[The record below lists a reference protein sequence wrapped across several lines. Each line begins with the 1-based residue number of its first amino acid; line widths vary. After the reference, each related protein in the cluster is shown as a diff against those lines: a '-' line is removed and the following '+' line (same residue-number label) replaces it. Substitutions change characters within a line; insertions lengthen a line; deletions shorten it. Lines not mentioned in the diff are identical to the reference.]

1 MLSWIFQITII
12 SIVLIFLVHYLFN
25 FFKSTLTVP
34 KIKDLVNS
42 PTQKYESMFNI
53 ITKNNSKTYNK
64 KDYNDNNSFNNDNNS
79 FNNDNNFNDN
89 NNDNNFNDNNN
100 ENEYTLTDLLP
111 NQQTKTDMKN
121 ELKNFLKK
129 QMNPTNYV
137 KSSNNINNTTS
148 ISALDSMMSNSYSEF
163 K

>member
-1 MLSWIFQITII
+1 MLSWILQITII

-53 ITKNNSKTYNK
+53 ISKNNSKTHNNK
-64 KDYNDNNSFNNDNNS
+64 DNNDYNDNNY
-79 FNNDNNFNDN
+79 NDN
-89 NNDNNFNDNNN
+89 NNDNNNYNN

-111 NQQTKTDMKN
+111 TQQTKTDMKN

-129 QMNPTNYV
+129 QMNPTNDV

-163 K
+163 R

>member
-1 MLSWIFQITII
+1 MLSWILQITII

-53 ITKNNSKTYNK
+53 ITKNNSKTHNN
-64 KDYNDNNSFNNDNNS
+64 KDYNDNNNDNNDNNY
-79 FNNDNNFNDN
+79 
-89 NNDNNFNDNNN
+89 NDNNFNDNNN

-111 NQQTKTDMKN
+111 TQQTKTDMKN

-129 QMNPTNYV
+129 QMNQTNDV

-163 K
+163 R

>member
-1 MLSWIFQITII
+1 MLSWILQITII

-53 ITKNNSKTYNK
+53 ISKNNSKTHNN
-64 KDYNDNNSFNNDNNS
+64 KDY
-79 FNNDNNFNDN
+79 NDN
-89 NNDNNFNDNNN
+89 NNDNNYNDNNDNNYNNDNN

-111 NQQTKTDMKN
+111 TQQTKTDMKN

-148 ISALDSMMSNSYSEF
+148 ISALDSMMSNSYSNF
-163 K
+163 

>member
-1 MLSWIFQITII
+1 MLSWILQITII

-42 PTQKYESMFNI
+42 PTQKYENMFNI
-53 ITKNNSKTYNK
+53 ITKNNSKTHNK
-64 KDYNDNNSFNNDNNS
+64 NGNFNNDY
-79 FNNDNNFNDN
+79 NNDYTDN
-89 NNDNNFNDNNN
+89 NNDNNDYKDNNYNDNNDNNN

-111 NQQTKTDMKN
+111 TQETKTDMKN

-129 QMNPTNYV
+129 QMNPTNDV
-137 KSSNNINNTTS
+137 KSSNNINNTTP

-163 K
+163 RL

>member
-1 MLSWIFQITII
+1 MLSWIIQITII

-42 PTQKYESMFNI
+42 PTQKYENMFNI
-53 ITKNNSKTYNK
+53 ISKNNFDTNI
-64 KDYNDNNSFNNDNNS
+64 DNNLNTNY
-79 FNNDNNFNDN
+79 
-89 NNDNNFNDNNN
+89 
-100 ENEYTLTDLLP
+100 EYTIKDLLP
-111 NQQTKTDMKN
+111 KQESDMKS

-129 QMNPTNYV
+129 QLTPNDNVSM
-137 KSSNNINNTTS
+137 STS
-148 ISALDSMMSNSYSEF
+148 ITALDSMMSNSYSEF

>member
-1 MLSWIFQITII
+1 MLSWIIQATII

-34 KIKDLVNS
+34 KIKDLVNT
-42 PTQKYESMFNI
+42 PTQKYDNMFSI
-53 ITKNNSKTYNK
+53 ISKGNY
-64 KDYNDNNSFNNDNNS
+64 DNNLVTNTNSNTNLSDNY
-79 FNNDNNFNDN
+79 
-89 NNDNNFNDNNN
+89 
-100 ENEYTLTDLLP
+100 EYTMKDLLP
-111 NQQTKTDMKN
+111 KPENDMKS

-129 QMNPTNYV
+129 QL
-137 KSSNNINNTTS
+137 SSNDSSSINSTS

>member
-1 MLSWIFQITII
+1 
-12 SIVLIFLVHYLFN
+12 
-25 FFKSTLTVP
+25 LTVP

-53 ITKNNSKTYNK
+53 ITKNNSKTDNK
-64 KDYNDNNSFNNDNNS
+64 KGYNDNNTFNNDYNDD
-79 FNNDNNFNDN
+79 NNDYTDN
-89 NNDNNFNDNNN
+89 NNNNN

-111 NQQTKTDMKN
+111 VQQTKTDMKN

-129 QMNPTNYV
+129 QMNPTNDV

-163 K
+163 R

>member
-1 MLSWIFQITII
+1 MLSWIIQITII

-42 PTQKYESMFNI
+42 PSQKYENMFNVI
-53 ITKNNSKTYNK
+53 SKNNFDANI
-64 KDYNDNNSFNNDNNS
+64 DNNLNTNY
-79 FNNDNNFNDN
+79 
-89 NNDNNFNDNNN
+89 
-100 ENEYTLTDLLP
+100 EYTIKDLLP
-111 NQQTKTDMKN
+111 KQEPDMKS

-129 QMNPTNYV
+129 QLT
-137 KSSNNINNTTS
+137 SNDNTTTSTS
-148 ISALDSMMSNSYSEF
+148 ITALDSMMSNSYSEF